1 MDKFV
6 LIYVGIIFLFL
17 ILIFMDN
24 KRKDMEYIKS
34 GIDKKEYLVRKLP
47 DKQEAANLLAQTRE
61 KLLQLGDYMEE
72 KYPNDIR
79 VKRFSKFRN
88 TIIVESQPKSKFT
101 SFSVN
106 KGEKIVFCLRSRNSD
121 EKLVNL
127 NLLMFVAL
135 HELAHIM
142 TKSVG
147 HTEEFWDNFKWIL
160 IQAVKIKIY
169 KPHDFQKKP
178 EEYCGTQITDSP
190 LHD

>member
-6 LIYVGIIFLFL
+6 LIYVGIIILFL
-17 ILIFMDN
+17 ILIFVDN
-24 KRKDMEYIKS
+24 KHKDMEYVKS
-34 GIDKKEYLVRKLP
+34 SVDNKEYLVRKLS
-47 DKQEAANLLAQTRE
+47 DKQEAADILAETRLRLV
-61 KLLQLGDYMEE
+61 KLCDYLKE
-72 KYPNDIR
+72 KYPND
-79 VKRFSKFRN
+79 KRAQRCYVNN
-88 TIIVESQPKSKFT
+88 TTIVESQPKSKFT

-106 KGEKIVFCLRSRNSD
+106 KGEKIVFCIRSRNSD

-135 HELAHIM
+135 HELAHVV

>member
-6 LIYVGIIFLFL
+6 LIYVGIIILFL
-17 ILIFMDN
+17 ILIFVDQ
-24 KRKDMEYIKS
+24 KHKDMEYVKS
-34 GIDKKEYLVRKLP
+34 TVDNKEYLVRKLS
-47 DKQEAANLLAQTRE
+47 DKQEAADILAETRLRLE
-61 KLLQLGDYMEE
+61 KLCNYLKE
-72 KYPNDIR
+72 KFPKD
-79 VKRFSKFRN
+79 KRAQRCYLSN
-88 TIIVESQPKSKFT
+88 TTIVESQPKSKFT

-106 KGEKIVFCLRSRNSD
+106 KGEKIVFCIRSRNSD
-121 EKLVNL
+121 EKLVKL

-135 HELAHIM
+135 HELAHVV

>member
-1 MDKFV
+1 MNQFV
-6 LIYVGIIFLFL
+6 LIYIVVIILFL
-17 ILIFMDN
+17 VLILFDN
-24 KRKDMEYIKS
+24 KKKDMEYIKS
-34 GIDKKEYLVRKLP
+34 GVDKKEYLVRKLP

-61 KLLQLGDYMEE
+61 KLLELSDYLEE
-72 KYPNDIR
+72 KYPNDER
-79 VKRFSKFRN
+79 VKRLERFHN

-106 KGEKIVFCLRSRNSD
+106 KGEKIVFCLRSRNSE

-135 HELAHIM
+135 HELAHVI

-160 IQAVKIKIY
+160 IQAVKIKVY

-190 LHD
+190 LND